1 MKITKIVS
9 FKCDFQTKETQE
21 FLKSQITFQSFGK
34 DTIKVIKVRFPFRI
48 ATFYK
53 EK

>member
-9 FKCDFQTKETQE
+9 FKCDFLTKETQE
-21 FLKSQITFQSFGK
+21 FLKSQITFQSF
-34 DTIKVIKVRFPFRI
+34 KVIKVRFPFRI